1 MKARRF
7 VFVIGMLLAG
17 SEARAASVG
26 MLGVEVTNQSEAQLC
41 AEKDNVSLSFANL
54 AVTQFRIEAAHPV
67 YIDMLQKDSFAPD
80 WTACD
85 AKLSTEA
92 TKTTITPVKT
102 TIYEDLE
109 ISVVG
114 ISYPGFWRDHAVP
127 FKVGE
132 RVESGF
138 QLVQIWVRA
147 SQREE
152 EVLVVYPPDGYWR
165 ARPLPPASLGW
176 SAYGSSFLVGP
187 VEDWP
192 AGDGTTRPVVDI
204 KDMAFDPKSRTFT
217 LHFVRGGGATIAIGR
232 LDNERQRLDVSF
244 DQPISGRPFAAL
256 RSMYVTEFNN
266 DVARVMVLE
275 TGAKAWRE
283 EPVMA
288 FTGAKSATDI
298 WTGRLTPSRHNTSS
312 PDTVFSAF
320 SAGPR
325 TPAEPAVSKAG
336 K

>member
-1 MKARRF
+1 MMKTRWF
-7 VFVIGMLLAG
+7 VAAALVLLAG
-17 SEARAASVG
+17 GQARAASVG
-26 MLGVEVTNQSEAQLC
+26 MLGVEVVNQSEPQLC
-41 AEKDNVSLSFANL
+41 AEKDNVSLSFANP
-54 AVTQFRIEAAHPV
+54 AVTQFKIEAAHPV

-85 AKLSTEA
+85 AKLATEA

-109 ISVVG
+109 ISIVG

-127 FKVGE
+127 FRVGE

-138 QLVQIWVRA
+138 QLVQFWVHV

-165 ARPLPPASLGW
+165 ARPLPPTTLPW

-192 AGDGTTRPVVDI
+192 AADGTTRPVVDI
-204 KDMAFDPKSRTFT
+204 KDMTFDPKSRTFT
-217 LHFVRGGGATIAIGR
+217 LHFVRGGGATIAITK
-232 LDNERQRLDVSF
+232 LDNERQKLDVTF
-244 DQPISGRPFAAL
+244 DKPVSGRPFAAL
-256 RSMYVTEFNN
+256 RSMYVTGFNN
-266 DVARVMVLE
+266 DVARIAVLE

-283 EPVMA
+283 EPVMG

-298 WTGRLTPSRHNTSS
+298 WTGRLSPSRHNTSS

-320 SAGPR
+320 SAGTTPR
-325 TPAEPAVSKAG
+325 AG
-336 K
+336 N